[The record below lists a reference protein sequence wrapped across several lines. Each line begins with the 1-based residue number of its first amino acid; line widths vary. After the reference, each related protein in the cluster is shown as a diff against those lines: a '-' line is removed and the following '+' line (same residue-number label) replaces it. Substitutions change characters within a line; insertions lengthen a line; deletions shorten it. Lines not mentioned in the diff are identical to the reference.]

1 MKTLL
6 MKLLFIFILLISIT
20 CKIDNNKEY
29 RIIKEKEE
37 KQYVEVK
44 TKSGVEKVEMDDYLF
59 GVVCGEMPL
68 SFELEA
74 LKAQVVASRTFVLS
88 RNKKVDN
95 TTNTQVY
102 LNDKEI
108 KKKWGKQ
115 YNEYKEKV
123 LSAIKQT
130 NNEVMMYKGEYI
142 SALFFAS
149 SNGKTNDCGDYFEG
163 DKPYLKSVD
172 SHWDNDI
179 NPNNINKYNINKDN
193 LSLLIGED
201 VKNMKIENY
210 DNGYVKNVYINNK
223 LYSGR
228 KIRELLSLASSSFEV
243 VEDEGNYTFITYG
256 KGHGVGMSQYGA
268 QAMALEGYSYKD
280 ILNHYY
286 YNIDIVSIDL

>member
-6 MKLLFIFILLISIT
+6 IKLLFIFILLLSISF
-20 CKIDNNKEY
+20 NNHGFKEY
-29 RIIKEKEE
+29 WVVKEE
-37 KQYVEVK
+37 RMYVEVK
-44 TKSGVEKVEMDDYLF
+44 IKDQIKKIELDDYLF
-59 GVVCGEMPL
+59 GVISGEMPL

-88 RNKKVDN
+88 RNMKVDN

-102 LNDKEI
+102 LNDEEA

-115 YNEYKEKV
+115 YNEYSKKIKK
-123 LSAIKQT
+123 AIEETK
-130 NNEVMMYKGEYI
+130 NEVMMYKGKYI

-163 DKPYLKSVD
+163 DQPYLKSVD
-172 SHWDNDI
+172 SHWDNKI
-179 NPNNINKYNINKDN
+179 NPNNKNRYEISKKQFA
-193 LSLLIGED
+193 SLIGES
-201 VKNMKIENY
+201 ISSLRLERY
-210 DNGYVKNVYINNK
+210 ENGYVKNVYINDK

-228 KIRELLSLASSSFEV
+228 KIRELLSLASSSFEII
-243 VEDEGNYTFITYG
+243 EDDHQYVFVTYG